1 MEHGNPSGIDNYV
14 SVNGGVILY
23 NKNKQPKF
31 KQLHTAA
38 ENLKLMSLGVIDTG
52 IEKNTKVAVGIVRER
67 YNQEEASTALHLF
80 RSVKDLVNRQYRRVN
95 CGSA

>member
-1 MEHGNPSGIDNYV
+1 M

-31 KQLHTAA
+31 KQLATAG

-52 IEKNTKVAVGIVRER
+52 IEKNTKVAVGIVREK
-67 YNQEEASTALHLF
+67 YNS
-80 RSVKDLVNRQYRRVN
+80 D
-95 CGSA
+95 